1 MGKLMKD
8 VPATRYNLLDN
19 VPSEQWRAQQ
29 LKNFEE
35 DAKQRSQEKNSHP
48 NFFSTVGYRRPS
60 LSAAQEL
67 EDYMRQAYRQ

>member
-19 VPSEQWRAQQ
+19 VPPDQRRAQQ

-35 DAKQRSQEKNSHP
+35 DAKQRDQEKISHP
-48 NFFSTVGYRRPS
+48 SFLSTRGYHPPIR
-60 LSAAQEL
+60 SAAQVL
-67 EDYMRQAYRQ
+67 APV